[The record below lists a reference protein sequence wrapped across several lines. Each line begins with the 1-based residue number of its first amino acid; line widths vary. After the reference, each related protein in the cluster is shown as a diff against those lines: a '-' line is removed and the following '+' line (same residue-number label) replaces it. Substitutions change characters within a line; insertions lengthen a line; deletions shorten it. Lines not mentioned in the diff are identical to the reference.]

1 MLLRCAHTK
10 TTYTQPRTDIRH
22 PRHSPTGCRHGRFR
36 GGGGGK
42 RGVSRNWVDDG
53 VKASALTG
61 GLNLRLGYYCGEK
74 ERV

>member
-1 MLLRCAHTK
+1 MAVF
-10 TTYTQPRTDIRH
+10 
-22 PRHSPTGCRHGRFR
+22 GEGE
-36 GGGGGK
+36 GEK

-61 GLNLRLGYYCGEK
+61 VLNLRLCYYCCEK